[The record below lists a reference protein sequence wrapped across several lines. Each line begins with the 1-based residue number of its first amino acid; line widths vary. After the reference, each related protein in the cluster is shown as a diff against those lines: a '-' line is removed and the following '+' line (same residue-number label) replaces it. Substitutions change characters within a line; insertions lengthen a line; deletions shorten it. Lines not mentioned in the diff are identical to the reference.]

1 MTVTLPDPV
10 PLDPPPGDPAA
21 LAHLV
26 ERVAGTSFLLAVLQA
41 DLQGPAGTAP
51 GWEGAD
57 AAAAAAQLAVV
68 VDLAGEVSA
77 VLCTAAGR
85 LSLHRDR
92 LEDVRSRLRVLRAQQ
107 EEDHAAAWAR
117 LSVLPDP
124 VAAMQAELAPAVAVI
139 EEVRA
144 AEERR
149 RREHATLI
157 EDLAED
163 AVATRRVLAECSAV
177 VGGTGRAG
185 DSGRAVAH
193 LALLL
198 PGWGE
203 AELTARGAELA
214 AAFGRLPTPEERE
227 ALAREAIAFAHLPAF
242 ASALLAGM
250 GVDDVGT
257 TLFLLGEGDL
267 GESSAALLASALGA
281 AVRSGA
287 AADPVGQVL
296 DAIYVDP
303 GDLGLESDAIA
314 VGMGAVLAAGLRRGG
329 GGPAP
334 STAVAWGR
342 QLLARET
349 ALAGDLRG
357 SRAVDRAYGPGISP
371 AAADPVQ
378 LVAQHLAQAVDP
390 SAAAALLGDEAVW
403 QRLLE
408 RPWDD
413 DAAELGNLVTRA
425 GAEQGGAGDVAVRAG
440 LASIGAGLFD
450 GDSGAWTVDRDNV
463 AAVAGALGGAV
474 AAHVGVAVDA
484 LWVGVDDS
492 RCVAASDALR
502 GLGYLTVDRA
512 AAGAVGQAL
521 HDWTRSEAADEVVAD
536 GMPLV
541 SVAVPSAYLAAQEY
555 GQRLSFALD
564 TYEAKAEADHRA
576 LVWNA
581 TVGLAGEALPGAW
594 GSAAGLLTDYA
605 AILFG
610 ADGTWADEVD
620 GGLVF
625 DSGAAIEEGLADTRP
640 ERALAAAEIA
650 RQARGAF
657 DRTAGA
663 LGDPMPVL
671 SPDVD
676 FLQPVIDAFLSEA
689 GTRREPRTSPDR

>member
-1 MTVTLPDPV
+1 MNATLPDPV

-21 LAHLV
+21 LEHLV

-51 GWEGAD
+51 GWQGAD
-57 AAAAAAQLAVV
+57 AAEAAAQVAVV
-68 VDLAGEVSA
+68 VDLAGEISA

-92 LEDVRSRLRVLRAQQ
+92 LVEVRSRLGVLRAQQ
-107 EEDHAAAWAR
+107 DEDFAAAWAR
-117 LSVLPDP
+117 MAAVPDL
-124 VAAMQAELAPAVAVI
+124 VAAVMVEAPAVVAVVD
-139 EEVRA
+139 EVRA
-144 AEERR
+144 AEAQR
-149 RREHATLI
+149 RREHAALL
-157 EDLAED
+157 EDLADD

-177 VGGTGRAG
+177 VGGTGRSG
-185 DSGRAVAH
+185 DTGRAVAH
-193 LALLL
+193 LALVL
-198 PGWGE
+198 PGWGV

-214 AAFGRLPTPEERE
+214 AAFGSVPPPEERE
-227 ALAREAIAFAHLPAF
+227 ALARDAIALAGHPAF
-242 ASALLAGM
+242 ATALLAGM
-250 GVDDVGT
+250 GVDDVET
-257 TLFLLGEGDL
+257 TLFLLGDGGL
-267 GESSAALLASALGA
+267 GEDSPLAALLASALGA
-281 AVRSGA
+281 AVRSGS
-287 AADPVGQVL
+287 AADPVGEVF
-296 DAIYVDP
+296 DAVYVDP
-303 GDLGLESDAIA
+303 DDPGSEPDAIA
-314 VGMGAVLAAGLRRGG
+314 LGMGAVLAASLRG

-334 STAVAWGR
+334 STVLAWGR
-342 QLLARET
+342 QMLAREQ
-349 ALAGDLRG
+349 AFAGDLRG
-357 SRAVDRAYGPGISP
+357 FRALDRAYGPGVSP
-371 AAADPVQ
+371 DAADPVQ
-378 LVAQHLAQAVDP
+378 LVARHLARSDDP
-390 SAAAALLGDEAVW
+390 SAAAALLGDEVVW
-403 QRLLE
+403 QRLLD

-413 DAAELGNLVTRA
+413 GGADLGALVARA
-425 GAEQGGAGDVAVRAG
+425 GAEPGVAGDAAVRAG

-450 GDSGAWTVDRDNV
+450 GETSDWTVDRDTV

-474 AAHVGVAVDA
+474 ASHVGVAVDA
-484 LWVGVDDS
+484 LWVGIDDS
-492 RCVAASDALR
+492 RCVDASDALR

-512 AAGAVGQAL
+512 AAGAVGNAL
-521 HDWTRSEAADEVVAD
+521 HDWTRSAAAGAVVDEGV
-536 GMPLV
+536 PLL

-581 TVGLAGEALPGAW
+581 TVGLAGEVLPGTW
-594 GSAAGLLTDYA
+594 GTAAGLLTDYA
-605 AILFG
+605 AILFD
-610 ADGTWADEVD
+610 ADGTWEDEVD

-625 DSGAAIEEGLADTRP
+625 DSGRAIDEGLATTEP

-689 GTRREPRTSPDR
+689 GGRHEPRTSPDR